1 MSAPVQT
8 GPSPSGGGPVPS
20 LTDREIDILRRQAT
34 GQVHRE
40 IAPVLFL
47 TKSGVDSLCRRTV
60 KRLGAKNMPHAIH
73 LAHQYGLLDPPAV
86 VSLPE
91 PLVEVLDLVADG
103 CTNAEIGRRLGRSP
117 YTVADQLKEARRRLG
132 ARDRA
137 HAAVLAVEGR
147 LIRRPNRTS

>member
-1 MSAPVQT
+1 MSAPPPV
-8 GPSPSGGGPVPS
+8 GPSPFGGGPIPS
-20 LTDREIDILRRQAT
+20 LTEREIDILRRQAV

-60 KRLGAKNMPHAIH
+60 KRLGARNMPHAIH
-73 LAHQYGLLDPPAV
+73 LAHQYGLLDPPVA
-86 VSLPE
+86 VSLPG
-91 PLVEVLDLVADG
+91 PLVEVLELVADG
-103 CTNAEIGRRLGRSP
+103 CTNAEIARLLGRSQH
-117 YTVADQLKEARRRLG
+117 TVADQLKEARRRLG

-137 HAAVLAVEGR
+137 HAAVLAVEAR